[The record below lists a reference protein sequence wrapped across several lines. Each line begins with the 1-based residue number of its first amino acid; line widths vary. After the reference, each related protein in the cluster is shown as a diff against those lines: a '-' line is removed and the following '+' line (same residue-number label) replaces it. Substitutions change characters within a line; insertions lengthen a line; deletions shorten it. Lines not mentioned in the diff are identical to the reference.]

1 LSSSDHLGPSIS
13 PPLTL
18 GFPAGLFL
26 VHQSDDFFWMLAQR
40 ANDSVHRR
48 PRHDGTRGRP
58 VQREVRRLLE
68 KAEPVEVITP
78 TPPGPWDKDVA
89 AWLATTKRVNA
100 SQPYGHRFRKSTLSP
115 KLL

>member
-40 ANDSVHRR
+40 ANVPNE
-48 PRHDGTRGRP
+48 PR
-58 VQREVRRLLE
+58 
-68 KAEPVEVITP
+68 A
-78 TPPGPWDKDVA
+78 
-89 AWLATTKRVNA
+89 LAIGGA
-100 SQPYGHRFRKSTLSP
+100 SAPFGCYAVSCFA
-115 KLL
+115 